1 MFVFLSKKTFS
12 FSKNWVSLKNEKSFL
27 LSSVFNRKF
36 RRFSPVFANTQSVVR
51 NVVGSRINSKFGI
64 FFKILFRCDLIIS
77 KNWLHAAKNIFYRIS
92 KPFPFLNAIKDI
104 GYQNKM
110 IVIIT
115 FCIFE
120 SSAWIKN
127 AKRDFED
134 FLQSIW
140 LLHGKSEWIK
150 TLRTTGYWQKTG
162 RILSLRIQLTK
173 FAKNFFVLLF
183 LVF

>member
-1 MFVFLSKKTFS
+1 MV
-12 FSKNWVSLKNEKSFL
+12 L
-27 LSSVFNRKF
+27 LSTFDCS
-36 RRFSPVFANTQSVVR
+36 SPHLAKPFSVVR

>member
-1 MFVFLSKKTFS
+1 MYKRQVIESPHNKNTFL
-12 FSKNWVSLKNEKSFL
+12 
-27 LSSVFNRKF
+27 
-36 RRFSPVFANTQSVVR
+36 VVR

-140 LLHGKSEWIK
+140 LLHGKSEWVK
-150 TLRTTGYWQKTG
+150 TLRTTCLLSTSRRVYETDTG
-162 RILSLRIQLTK
+162 LLNPHKDLTVLRH
-173 FAKNFFVLLF
+173 N
-183 LVF
+183 